1 MFIQLTEIITG
12 GITAGHKRP
21 ISLNVEKI
29 SSFSPVDSKGSSNTN
44 IQLRRGTILVEE
56 EYTAI
61 KETIHK
67 MYDVLPIEE

>member
-29 SSFSPVDSKGSSNTN
+29 SSFSPAERSSNTN
-44 IQLRRGTILVEE
+44 IQLRRGSILVEE

-61 KETIHK
+61 QEIIQE
-67 MYDVLPIEE
+67 MYDVLPTQE